1 MTDPQ
6 KFTPRTVREYPG
18 RPELDRA
25 NRDFRR
31 TVARLARDKDPVASA
46 KASGIV
52 LRAAAALD
60 ELAREAETAR
70 ESSPFFRGP
79 KMSRL
84 EARTQASLRSI
95 ARAAAARGQDPDPRI
110 ARLLAEG
117 FTRPKNGP
125 HGDDAA

>member
-1 MTDPQ
+1 MPDPQ
-6 KFTPRTVREYPG
+6 PFTPRTVRDYPG

-31 TVARLARDKDPVASA
+31 TVARLARDKDPATSG

-52 LRAAAALD
+52 LAAAAALD
-60 ELAREAETAR
+60 ELTKQAEDARER
-70 ESSPFFRGP
+70 SPFYRGR

-84 EARTQASLRSI
+84 EARTKTSLRAI
-95 ARAAAARGQDPDPRI
+95 ARRAEERGEQPDPRVL
-110 ARLLAEG
+110 RMLENG

-125 HGDDAA
+125 HGDGAA